1 MLQGHPKPLTFTHGF
16 WYVESCLPLLK
27 WLLEPSDPSVRYWA
41 LRDLE
46 GKGSGDAEVSVAQDG
61 LMESPQ
67 VMAILA
73 AQKPGGWWE
82 DERDMY
88 LPKYTATTHSL
99 LILAELGAK
108 RTPAIERAVEHIFRF
123 QRNSG
128 HFLINLPATEKG
140 KASSVKDGCC
150 IDGNILYYLIHFGY
164 LGDSRTRLLL
174 DFIASYHDSE
184 GAGWRCRSYPINP
197 ANVFSKNCYMGAAKM
212 LRSLSTIPPQGR
224 RGEIQAIIGREA
236 ENMLENGVYRY
247 LRNPDGTRKD
257 KAGWK
262 KFGFPLFYQSDA
274 LEVLDTLTRL
284 GYHDSRMQPAVDLVL
299 NARQPD
305 GTWLLENTFNGK
317 MWVNIEEKGRPS
329 KWITLR
335 ALRTLKRL
343 GYTD

>member
-1 MLQGHPKPLTFTHGF
+1 MDLT
-16 WYVESCLPLLK
+16 K
-27 WLLEPSDPSVRYWA
+27 WLLESRDPSVRYWA

-46 GKGSGDAEVSVAQDG
+46 GKELGDAEVSVAQDRI
-61 LMESPQ
+61 MESSW
-67 VMAILA
+67 VRTILA
-73 AQKPGGWWE
+73 AQKPGGWWVNE
-82 DERDMY
+82 QDMY

-108 RTPAIERAVEHIFRF
+108 RTPAIERGVEHIFKF

-150 IDGNILYYLIHFGY
+150 IDGNILQYLIHFGY
-164 LGDSRTRLLL
+164 LDDPRTQLLL
-174 DFIASYHDSE
+174 DFIISYHDNE
-184 GAGWRCRSYPINP
+184 NAGWRCRSYPINP
-197 ANVFSKNCYMGAAKM
+197 AAVYPKNCYMGAVKM
-212 LRSLSTIPPQGR
+212 LRALSMIPPQER
-224 RGEIQAIIGREA
+224 RGEIKAIIDREV
-236 ENMLENGVYRY
+236 ENILENGVYSY

-262 KFGFPLFYQSDA
+262 RFGFPLFYQSDA

-284 GYHDSRMQPAVDLVL
+284 GCHDDRMQPEVDLVL
-299 NARQPD
+299 GARQPD
-305 GTWLLENTFNGK
+305 GGWLLENTFNGK

-329 KWITLR
+329 KWISLR

-343 GYTD
+343 GYAD

>member
-1 MLQGHPKPLTFTHGF
+1 MDLT
-16 WYVESCLPLLK
+16 K
-27 WLLEPSDPSVRYWA
+27 WLLESRDPSVRYWA

-46 GKGSGDAEVSVAQDG
+46 GKELGDAEVSVAQDRI
-61 LMESPQ
+61 MESSW
-67 VMAILA
+67 VRTILA
-73 AQKPGGWWE
+73 AQKPGGWWVNE
-82 DERDMY
+82 QDMY

-108 RTPAIERAVEHIFRF
+108 RTPAIERGVEHIFKF

-150 IDGNILYYLIHFGY
+150 IDGNILLYLIHFGY
-164 LGDSRTRLLL
+164 LDDPRTQLLL
-174 DFIASYHDSE
+174 DFIISYHDNE
-184 GAGWRCRSYPINP
+184 NAGWRCRSYPINP
-197 ANVFSKNCYMGAAKM
+197 AAVYPKNCYMGAVKM
-212 LRSLSTIPPQGR
+212 LRALSMIPPQER
-224 RGEIQAIIGREA
+224 RGEIKAIIDCEV
-236 ENMLENGVYRY
+236 ENILENGVYSY

-262 KFGFPLFYQSDA
+262 RFGFPLFYQSDA

-284 GYHDSRMQPAVDLVL
+284 GCHDDRMQPEVDLVL
-299 NARQPD
+299 GARQPD
-305 GTWLLENTFNGK
+305 GGWLLENTFNGK

-329 KWITLR
+329 KWISLR

-343 GYTD
+343 GYAD